1 MRTVF
6 YRGRFIFIPLAAAAF
21 LSIVSLVVMDL
32 WNYLA
37 PGLFHL
43 GLITFWQAMALFVLC
58 KVLFGFGKGGRRFG
72 GGGAPWMRHKMEE
85 RMHNMSPEEREKFK
99 AEMKSRM
106 CGPRGWNKERRGFA
120 GEWERPQPAAEQ
132 KADN

>member
-1 MRTVF
+1 MRSVF

-43 GLITFWQAMALFVLC
+43 GSITFWQAMALFVLC

-72 GGGAPWMRHKMEE
+72 GGGAPWMRRKMEE
-85 RMHNMSPEEREKFK
+85 RLKNMSPEDREKFK
-99 AEMKSRM
+99 AEMENRM
-106 CGPRGWNKERRGFA
+106 CGRRGWGRERHGFA
-120 GEWERPQPAAEQ
+120 GAWDRQPAAEQ